1 MVLGLKWD
9 KQSSGGTKYVLGVR
23 VLDASIHL
31 SKDSLENTVTPKTV
45 PMFGSFVVHIKWCM

>member
-9 KQSSGGTKYVLGVR
+9 KQSSGGTKYVLGIR

-31 SKDSLENTVTPKTV
+31 SKDSLENTWVMLGVYILRGK
-45 PMFGSFVVHIKWCM
+45 KL